1 MKGDHVLSKRHRLVF
16 WAVCFLAGLIIIA
29 PVSVGTTDNQMVVV
43 INIDGTID
51 PGTKSYVAYAF
62 KEARNNNASAV
73 IIELDTP
80 GGFINSAEA
89 IRRLM
94 DEYDGP
100 VYAFI
105 RPNAISAGA
114 YLALAADEIY
124 MVPGSTIGAAEPRYL
139 GLGEVD
145 EKALSFWEKEMA
157 GMAERRGRDP
167 QIAAAMVR
175 RDLSIEGLVEEGVLL
190 TLTASEAFD
199 AGYSEGTVADK
210 IELLQL
216 INMPDA
222 RLLSVD
228 LRVSDRLVSW
238 TTNPVVGTILLMI
251 GIGGLI
257 LEVISSG
264 FGIAGILSMAAFALY
279 FGGNIAAGMAE
290 YWVLILF
297 VFGVALMLVEAFMP
311 GFGVFGVAGLVS
323 TMASIVLAA
332 ISVQTGMVML
342 FISIILAAL
351 FSVFAFR
358 YFAGRGALRHI
369 ILSEEERADL
379 GYVAPLDQK
388 NLVGLKGT
396 ALTAL
401 RPSGAAMFDGKRIDV
416 VSGGDFIPSGEALI
430 VDRVE
435 GVRVVV
441 RRIDRSE

>member
-1 MKGDHVLSKRHRLVF
+1 MSKRHRLVI
-16 WAVCFLAGLIIIA
+16 WAAFFLAGLIFIA
-29 PVSVGTTDNQMVVV
+29 PVSFGTADNQMVVI
-43 INIDGTID
+43 INIDGSID
-51 PGTKSYVAYAF
+51 PGTASYVDHAF

-73 IIELDTP
+73 IIEFDTP

-94 DEYDGP
+94 DEYKGP
-100 VYAFI
+100 VYALI
-105 RPNAISAGA
+105 KPNAVSAGA

-145 EKALSFWEKEMA
+145 EKTLSFWEKEMS

-175 RDLSIEGLVEEGVLL
+175 RELAIEGLVEKGVLL
-190 TLTASEAFD
+190 TLTAGEALD
-199 AGYSEGTVADK
+199 VGYSEGTVADRT
-210 IELLQL
+210 ELLQVL
-216 INMPDA
+216 NMPDA
-222 RLLSVD
+222 QLLFVD

-238 TTNPVVGTILLMI
+238 TTNPVVGTLLLMI

-257 LEVISSG
+257 LEVITAG

-311 GFGVFGVAGLVS
+311 GFGVFGIAGLIS
-323 TMASIVLAA
+323 TLASIVLAA

-342 FISIILAAL
+342 LISIILAGV

-369 ILSEEERADL
+369 ILSDEERADL
-379 GYVAPLDQK
+379 GYVAPPDQK

-401 RPSGAAMFDGKRIDV
+401 RPSGAAVIDGKRIDV
-416 VSGGDFIPSGEALI
+416 VSDGDYIPSGQALI

-435 GVRVVV
+435 GVKVVV
-441 RRIDRSE
+441 RRTD